1 MTTKHTPGPWTAGE
15 PFESFPGA
23 ELRFHIS
30 QAEGAPYTQ
39 HYSDVANLLAETIPG
54 EKLDIQRANARLIAA
69 APDLLEALESLEREG
84 WLKHIEARAAT
95 VPGSDVAS
103 DILNHIAKVRAAI
116 AKARGSQ

>member
-1 MTTKHTPGPWTAGE
+1 MTTFTPGPWHAGE

-54 EKLDIQRANARLIAA
+54 EKLDIQRANANLIAA
-69 APDLLEALESLEREG
+69 APELFESLSELYEALDSAVDLTPDLLH
-84 WLKHIEARAAT
+84 KAR
-95 VPGSDVAS
+95 
-103 DILNHIAKVRAAI
+103 NAI

>member
-1 MTTKHTPGPWTAGE
+1 MTTKHTPGPWHAGE

-54 EKLDIQRANARLIAA
+54 EKLDIQRANANLIAA
-69 APDLLEALESLEREG
+69 APDLLEALETVVAEWDALYPSFPTDT
-84 WLKHIEARAAT
+84 KIEDAEFSGFQMA
-95 VPGSDVAS
+95 
-103 DILNHIAKVRAAI
+103 RAAI
-116 AKARGSQ
+116 AKARGAQ